1 VTQPPPPPNGSWN
14 PGPGGWP
21 QGYPGGQPG
30 PQWNPQQGWP
40 QTPPPQ
46 KRGFAKWIIGGVAL
60 VGVIAVTA
68 VVAVSCTKSSGGADK
83 PTAAP
88 TTSGAPTSDF
98 ASAND
103 TGPVSVITEDP
114 SCAPWLPIVNT
125 LADSQDNGWRQRDPS
140 VPAELWSPEL
150 RNQYLAVANAMRNGA
165 DQALPLMKL
174 TPHRVM
180 RELYAQFIAYSRA
193 YADSVPTYTQADDQL
208 GVTAVTL
215 GELLSSV
222 CQAINFGAASAR
234 APLVPSVSPPK
245 RIATADDSSS
255 PKTFLT
261 TVDPSCADWQS
272 TFDDYNANPA
282 VTAWLRTDPNTPVS
296 QWTPE
301 QTAATDAVK
310 PVMTALASKMLELG
324 NLSSNPA
331 LQDFGSL
338 ASQYQHAYLQA
349 LPTYSK
355 SDNYLYDAARYAAGV
370 ILGACKAAGAR

>member
-1 VTQPPPPPNGSWN
+1 
-14 PGPGGWP
+14 
-21 QGYPGGQPG
+21 
-30 PQWNPQQGWP
+30 
-40 QTPPPQ
+40 
-46 KRGFAKWIIGGVAL
+46 
-60 VGVIAVTA
+60 
-68 VVAVSCTKSSGGADK
+68 
-83 PTAAP
+83 
-88 TTSGAPTSDF
+88 
-98 ASAND
+98 
-103 TGPVSVITEDP
+103 
-114 SCAPWLPIVNT
+114 
-125 LADSQDNGWRQRDPS
+125 
-140 VPAELWSPEL
+140 
-150 RNQYLAVANAMRNGA
+150 
-165 DQALPLMKL
+165 
-174 TPHRVM
+174 
-180 RELYAQFIAYSRA
+180 
-193 YADSVPTYTQADDQL
+193 
-208 GVTAVTL
+208 
-215 GELLSSV
+215 
-222 CQAINFGAASAR
+222 
-234 APLVPSVSPPK
+234 VPSVSPPK